1 MSGPSQERQ
10 RDLDRHIL
18 RRETHSPRS
27 GAAVI
32 AACLVA
38 AAALYFMLES
48 MLAALGQPTWL
59 ASPEMI
65 LQWIADLPGDTP
77 RALLGAAGMLLA
89 LFGLIFLCHGILP
102 GRRAR
107 HVISHPRVAIVVDD
121 EVIASALAK
130 TARVAAGV
138 TREQVMVV
146 VSARQVQVNVRPTSG
161 IPLSESQIQGAVEAR
176 VADMGLNPVPSVS
189 VKLADS
195 GVIGV

>member
-1 MSGPSQERQ
+1 MSGPTQERPQ
-10 RDLDRHIL
+10 DLDRHIL
-18 RRETHSPRS
+18 RRETHSARS

-32 AACLVA
+32 AAFVVA
-38 AAALYFMLES
+38 VAALYFMLES

-59 ASPEMI
+59 ASPGMM

-77 RALLGAAGMLLA
+77 RALLAAAGVLLA

-107 HVISHPRVAIVVDD
+107 HIISHPRVAIVVDD
-121 EVIASALAK
+121 EVVASALAK

-161 IPLSESQIQGAVEAR
+161 IPLSESQIQGAVEAQ